1 MRVSN
6 DQSQHIE
13 RFLLDN
19 PNSHIYVA
27 TGFASTYGLAWL
39 HRRTGH
45 RAVTVV
51 IGGSSLDVGNWT
63 KCNDAEEKAAQEF
76 LDRSDVSVRV
86 WKGSHPAS
94 ELHAKLWITKSHAGV
109 DVLVGSANL
118 TKGGLHINLEGV
130 GRARDEDLDRH
141 WNDMC
146 SYVEGSRDAKGDIRR
161 LMRQREPSGGKTA
174 RYRASP
180 AQGASH
186 RRHRRAPASSVGNS
200 KVERSHRD
208 TNHHWPLRTPE
219 PAITPRSA
227 PAPAIS
233 RPRRP
238 EPLLSTDPDPWQSF
252 HVPELQPQ
260 PAPRRRTSR
269 RWAAVLLAG
278 VAALAAWWWMM
289 GGISAQQSFSTAGSD
304 NRPVPASVSADP
316 LRELTD
322 KPCGQWTAADV
333 SISSRAPAGFDWG
346 DRDGDGDGRPCET
359 RTPDGIRETPCGQ
372 WTAADRSIAAVAPA
386 GFDWGNRD
394 SDGDGRPCEASAA
407 GG

>member
-1 MRVSN
+1 MRV
-6 DQSQHIE
+6 SQHIE

-19 PNSHIYVA
+19 PNGHIYVA
-27 TGFASTYGLAWL
+27 TGYASTYGLAWL
-39 HRRTGH
+39 HRRTRH

-51 IGGSSLDVGNWT
+51 IGSSSLGDRNWET
-63 KCNDAEEKAAQEF
+63 GDKNAAREF

-86 WKGSHPAS
+86 WKRRLPAS
-94 ELHAKLWITKSHAGV
+94 ELHAKLWITKSDTGIDA
-109 DVLVGSANL
+109 LLGSANL
-118 TKGGLHINLEGV
+118 TKNGLHEYCEV
-130 GRARDEDLDRH
+130 MGRARDEDLARF

-161 LMRQREPSGGKTA
+161 LMRQREPSGGKRA
-174 RYRASP
+174 RYRASS
-180 AQGASH
+180 AQGANY
-186 RRHRRAPASSVGNS
+186 RRPRRVSAPSVGNS
-200 KVERSHRD
+200 EVERSHGDANKHR
-208 TNHHWPLRTPE
+208 PSRVPE
-219 PAITPRSA
+219 PTITPRSA
-227 PAPAIS
+227 PASAIS
-233 RPRRP
+233 RPRRA
-238 EPLLSTDPDPWQSF
+238 EPLLSTDPDPWQGIQVS
-252 HVPELQPQ
+252 EPQ
-260 PAPRRRTSR
+260 PAPRRRTGR

-278 VAALAAWWWMM
+278 VAALAAWWWMT
-289 GGISAQQSFSTAGSD
+289 GGISAQQSFSTADRD

-359 RTPDGIRETPCGQ
+359 RTPDEIRETPCGQ